1 MMVIFLVKYIGFQT
15 ETAKTSRIM
24 IFVFILQFF
33 NTGPLVM
40 LINANLFWS
49 RLPLISRLNA
59 GIHPDFTVEWYT
71 DVGRAII
78 NTMIFNIEWPIIEFF
93 AFFFMRLA
101 WRLLDRSICHS
112 SWRTKAKTIQKY
124 VDLYSGPEYFIHYK
138 YSFIMNIV
146 YITFMFGA
154 GMPILFPIALASFIV
169 LYIMES
175 LLLAYSYRQPPMFDE
190 SLSKLCIKM
199 LLAAPL
205 LYFTVG
211 FWMFNNIQIFYNE
224 VYLTMSSNDLVNTG
238 HTLMS
243 AFSRMNH
250 STPLLFILGFF
261 ILVRM
266 SRQRHAQ
273 LLKKLIYLDLNNFKF
288 KTELVSYFEALSF
301 Y

>member
-1 MMVIFLVKYIGFQT
+1 
-15 ETAKTSRIM
+15 
-24 IFVFILQFF
+24 
-33 NTGPLVM
+33 
-40 LINANLFWS
+40 
-49 RLPLISRLNA
+49 
-59 GIHPDFTVEWYT
+59 
-71 DVGRAII
+71 
-78 NTMIFNIEWPIIEFF
+78 MIFNIEWPIIEFF

-169 LYIMES
+169 LYIMER
-175 LLLAYSYRQPPMFDE
+175 LLVAYSYRQPPMFDE

-199 LLAAPL
+199 LMAAPL

-224 VYLTMSSNDLVNTG
+224 VYLTMSSNDLANTG

-243 AFSRMNH
+243 AFRRINH

-261 ILVRM
+261 IIISISGRGRAKRVM
-266 SRQRHAQ
+266 
-273 LLKKLIYLDLNNFKF
+273 KLIDLDLNNFKF
-288 KTELVSYFEALSF
+288 KTELVSYFEALNP